1 MAFSTFNAAPDAS
14 LSNSGI
20 GFSTVRGA
28 ASGVANS
35 IYPYAYVGGQDRGA
49 GSYSI
54 YRLGLTFDT
63 TSIPSDA
70 VVTAVTLWLYPTNH
84 TAAQTLHV
92 VAFSSGGSIDA
103 SDYGGFTL
111 GTSLGSRAFTVG
123 AINNSYSIALPTSAV
138 VRAGTTELGV
148 ICNADQ
154 ANSSSEIDV
163 SVNLLSTIRTVDYG
177 GGSTFWPRLEVTWFP
192 ATQTVSPTL
201 AGQSGGVLSSAS
213 SESVT
218 VEPTIAGQSGGV
230 EAPAVSNAGGDVF
243 ATLLG
248 VASGILPP
256 AVLVGGVATMRPS
269 IVGAESGVMGGTTG
283 PRPRLLGPFSV
294 LVEAPLRE
302 GDQVTVTAL
311 LRRLGDEPI
320 PLGDAVGVDLYA
332 TDQDASVVA
341 NWGECTVVTAGDG
354 RVSYVFQVDDLE
366 GATSIDV
373 VWRIRWQ
380 GGQSLV
386 PTSPLNLPV
395 A

>member
-1 MAFSTFNAAPDAS
+1 MAVSTFTAVADTILLANGGSFSGSRSATTGTVFPSDPTAS
-14 LSNSGI
+14 VGYP
-20 GFSTVRGA
+20 GGGA
-28 ASGVANS
+28 TN
-35 IYPYAYVGGQDRGA
+35 IN
-49 GSYSI
+49 
-54 YRLGLTFDT
+54 RLALAFDT
-63 TSIPSDA
+63 SSLPSDA
-70 VVTAVTLWLYPTNH
+70 VLVAASLWVYPTAH
-84 TAAQTLHV
+84 TAAHALSV
-92 VAFSSGGSIDA
+92 VPLTPDA
-103 SDYGGFTL
+103 GYPFAAGDFDSFTL
-111 GTSLGSRAFTVG
+111 GSTEYGQRSFTVG
-123 AINNSYSIALPTSAV
+123 AVGSDYRITLDTAAV
-138 VRAGTTELGV
+138 TKAGTTYLGL
-148 ICNADQ
+148 ISGGDQSNTEAD
-154 ANSSSEIDV
+154 AK
-163 SVNLLSTIRTVDYG
+163 LSTIRTVDYG

-201 AGQSGGVLSSAS
+201 AGQAGGVLSSAS

-218 VEPTIAGQSGGV
+218 VGPTLAGQAGGV
-230 EAPAVSNAGGDVF
+230 LTPAASNAGGDVF

-248 VASGILPP
+248 VASGVLPP
-256 AVLVGGVATMRPS
+256 AILVGGVATMRPGL
-269 IVGAESGVMGGTTG
+269 VGAESGVLGGTAG

-332 TDQDASVVA
+332 TDQDANVVA